1 MNIQEKKEQ
10 WEKRKVEIEQ
20 KEQLKQEKKK
30 FFLKYKKEKIST
42 TKKLIYFLFVNCS
55 LIEIFTGW
63 VTYLSVMNSETP
75 DFSPLVALI
84 GAVVGEVIS
93 FAIYGIKSI
102 KENTVGGVVFETA
115 MQQQQQQ
122 QDPLK
127 EKENNNA

>member
-20 KEQLKQEKKK
+20 KEQLKQEKKN
-30 FFLKYKKEKIST
+30 FFSKYKREKIST
-42 TKKLIYFLFVNCS
+42 TKKLIYFLFINCS

-63 VTYLSVMNSETP
+63 VTYLSVMKSETP

-93 FAIYGIKSI
+93 FAIYGIKSV
-102 KENTVGGVVFETA
+102 KENTAGGVVFETA
-115 MQQQQQQ
+115 MQKQK
-122 QDPLK
+122 DPLK